1 MMKKMILVQSV
12 VLSMM
17 LAACGSATQAEPS
30 AQAPSNA
37 APAAQSTQAQQ
48 HNQAVIDTDYG
59 KIVVQLDAQK
69 APQTVANFKA
79 YAEQGFYNGTIFH
92 RVIDGFMIQGGGF
105 TAEMQEKPTA
115 APIANEADNGLT
127 NDIGT
132 IAMARTADPHSA
144 SSQFFINVADNDFL
158 NHTGKTRQGYGY
170 AVFGKVISGMEV
182 VNKIAKVRTRDHMGH
197 QNVPVEPV
205 RIRSLTVSAAPQQ

>member
-12 VLSMM
+12 VLSMA
-17 LAACGSATQAEPS
+17 LAACGSATQVEPS

-158 NHTGKTRQGYGY
+158 NHTSKTRQGYGY
-170 AVFGKVISGMEV
+170 AVFGKVVSGMEV

-205 RIRSLTVSAAPQQ
+205 RIRSLTVSTAPQQ

>member
-12 VLSMM
+12 VLSMV

-30 AQAPSNA
+30 AQASSNA

-158 NHTGKTRQGYGY
+158 NHTSKTRQGYGY
-170 AVFGKVISGMEV
+170 AVFGKVVSGMEV

-205 RIRSLTVSAAPQQ
+205 RIRSLTVSTAPQQ